1 MTCQAV
7 VPGSDKLQTDG
18 LVLLL
23 LNGAAIVHTL
33 SEGHVPVDVSGFGN
47 QELDEP
53 KHCLPADM
61 HHEERAMNSERCNV
75 IGRMPSHGMQMR
87 NEGKH
92 AI

>member
-1 MTCQAV
+1 V
-7 VPGSDKLQTDG
+7 FN
-18 LVLLL
+18 VLE
-23 LNGAAIVHTL
+23 NVHTL

-61 HHEERAMNSERCNV
+61 CHEQRAMNSERCNV
-75 IGRMPSHGMQMR
+75 IGSMPERCNVIGSMTSHGMQMR